1 MSEQIILRFRDI
13 IGAHNRSIMVVGAGA
28 TGSWLTMMATKQN
41 YKCIVV
47 DYDNI
52 ELHNCGTSIYRPEH
66 VGKPKAQVLAETFDN
81 VTAVVDRFRDEH
93 VEQYSPDLMVS
104 AVDNMAARREVFEAA
119 RKHVKPLIDMRVHYP
134 YAMIFAVEPAPGAM
148 AEYEKT
154 LYDDDVAWSGDC
166 TRQNTPFLSAFT
178 ASIALRY
185 ASFPIRGYRVTVA
198 NIDKMI
204 IMEAAEQ

>member
-28 TGSWLTMMATKQN
+28 TGSWFTMMATKQN
-41 YKCIVV
+41 YKCIVIDHDAV
-47 DYDNI
+47 

-66 VGKPKAQVLAETFDN
+66 VGKPKAAVLEETLDN
-81 VTAVVDRFRDEH
+81 VTAIVDRFRDEY
-93 VEQYSPDLMVS
+93 VEQYGPDLIVS
-104 AVDNMAARREVFEAA
+104 AVDSMAARREIYSAA
-119 RKHVKPLIDMRVHYP
+119 RKHYRPLIDMRVHYP
-134 YAMIFAVEPAPGAM
+134 YAMIFAAEAAPGAM
-148 AEYEKT
+148 EKYEAT
-154 LYDDDVAWSGDC
+154 LYGDDVAWIGDC

-185 ASFPIRGYRVTVA
+185 ASFPVRGYRVTVA

-204 IMEAAEQ
+204 IVEAGE

>member
-28 TGSWLTMMATKQN
+28 TGSWFTMMATKQN

-47 DYDNI
+47 DYDSV
-52 ELHNCGTSIYRPEH
+52 ELHNCGTSIYRLEH
-66 VGKPKAQVLAETFDN
+66 VGKPKAHVLAEMLDN
-81 VTAVVDRFRDEH
+81 VEAIVDRFKGEY
-93 VEQYSPDLMVS
+93 VEQYNPDLIVS
-104 AVDNMAARREVFEAA
+104 AVDNMEARREIFEAA
-119 RKHVKPLIDMRVHYP
+119 KRHAKPLIDMRVHYP
-134 YAMIFAVEPAPGAM
+134 YAIILAAEAAPGSM
-148 AEYEKT
+148 AKYEAT
-154 LYDDDVAWSGDC
+154 LYGDDVAWVGDC

-198 NIDKMI
+198 NIDRMI
-204 IMEAAEQ
+204 IVEAGE